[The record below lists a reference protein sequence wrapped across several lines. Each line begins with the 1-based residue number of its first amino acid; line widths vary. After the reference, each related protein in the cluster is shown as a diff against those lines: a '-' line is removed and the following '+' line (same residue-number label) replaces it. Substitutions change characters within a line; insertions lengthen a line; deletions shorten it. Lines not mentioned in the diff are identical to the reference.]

1 MATKI
6 VSDGVSKDSVIETL
20 PDHSVARDIE
30 AHAAW
35 IEGLRVP
42 KPTKGQPSVGCHN
55 DGVKNWVCSSAF
67 VGVERT
73 GCWLVCDVLGASC
86 VKGI

>member
-42 KPTKGQPSVGCHN
+42 NPTKGQPSVGCHN
-55 DGVKNWVCSSAF
+55 DGVK
-67 VGVERT
+67 T
-73 GCWLVCDVLGASC
+73 GCAVPLLLVLSALVVGLC
-86 VKGI
+86 VMC